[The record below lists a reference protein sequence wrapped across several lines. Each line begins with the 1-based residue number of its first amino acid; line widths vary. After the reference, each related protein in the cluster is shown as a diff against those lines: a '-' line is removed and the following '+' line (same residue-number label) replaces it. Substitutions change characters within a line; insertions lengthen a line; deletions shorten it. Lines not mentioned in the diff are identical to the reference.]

1 MTSVPCGPMPTDH
14 DLRPVEAI
22 WEADDRAE
30 GRWRV
35 TVWSECER
43 CGKRLAALVP
53 LRQPSP
59 WLSARRP

>member
-1 MTSVPCGPMPTDH
+1 MSTLPCCAERPEH

-22 WEADDRAE
+22 WDADDRAE

-43 CGKRLAALVP
+43 CGKRLADLVP

-59 WLSARRP
+59 WLSARHP